1 MEPGRDDKRTTKEGM
16 KQAGLSC
23 TGARTPPEY
32 GVQAGRAIQRTR
44 IWLTREV
51 LNMLS

>member
-16 KQAGLSC
+16 KQAGLSR
-23 TGARTPPEY
+23 TGARAARIRR
-32 GVQAGRAIQRTR
+32 AGRPAIQRTR